1 MEKASHEG
9 VVVRGPSP
17 SRQVV
22 DRVVSEPLGISSVR
36 FEGQISTFRTA
47 CSSSE
52 RVVGAFLNITGLKG
66 CRLLVSIW
74 RARVTKC
81 AAMLGRSHAIKIFLA
96 LKPMAP
102 LLRNTKGNLVK
113 EGTIKL
119 DRPLNKP
126 HNSKELSPRHHE
138 ERKLLFIKIQRTAV
152 PIATSSWA

>member
-52 RVVGAFLNITGLKG
+52 RVVGVFLNITGSERVPLTG
-66 CRLLVSIW
+66 IHLEGQGDQVCCNVGSI
-74 RARVTKC
+74 
-81 AAMLGRSHAIKIFLA
+81 
-96 LKPMAP
+96 P
-102 LLRNTKGNLVK
+102 RNKNLSCSK
-113 EGTIKL
+113 ANGTSVEKY
-119 DRPLNKP
+119 
-126 HNSKELSPRHHE
+126 
-138 ERKLLFIKIQRTAV
+138 
-152 PIATSSWA
+152 